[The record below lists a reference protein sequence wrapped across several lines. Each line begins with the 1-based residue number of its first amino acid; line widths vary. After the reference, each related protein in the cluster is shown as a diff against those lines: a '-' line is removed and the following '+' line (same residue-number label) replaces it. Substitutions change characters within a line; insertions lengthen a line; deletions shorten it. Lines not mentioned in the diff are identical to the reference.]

1 MQSFRTNIILII
13 IAFAFS
19 VQSCNLINP
28 EEPQPA
34 YLEVNHVTVSS
45 NYPSQGTNA
54 SKVKDVWVYVDGQ
67 YLGTFE
73 LPAKIPV
80 LAEGS
85 KQVILLPGIYENG
98 IAATRSAYPLYK
110 GYTATLNFTPG
121 QTTLVDTFPVSYF
134 PALSYTWYEDF
145 EKDTS
150 GGGISMETTT
160 NSLAGLAIDSTIVY
174 EGKRSLKLEATSSNY
189 IIEATSVNDGYYLAR
204 GKDIYLEINY
214 KSTHAFTVG
223 LKGILS
229 NDTRNIPVILFNP
242 STDWNKTYI
251 NLSKFVNANYDVS
264 KFKVYFYMQ
273 LESGEST
280 GTLYIDNVKLI
291 SN

>member
-1 MQSFRTNIILII
+1 MHSLRTVFYLFFV
-13 IAFAFS
+13 AFALT
-19 VQSCNLINP
+19 VQSCNIINP
-28 EEPQPA
+28 AEPQPA
-34 YLEVNHVTVSS
+34 YLEVNHVAVSS
-45 NYPSQGTNA
+45 NYPNQGSN
-54 SKVKDVWVYVDGQ
+54 SNKVKDVWVYVNNQ

-80 LAEGS
+80 LESGS

-110 GYTATLNFTPG
+110 GYTTTLNFMPG
-121 QTTLVDTFPVSYF
+121 QTTIVDTFPVSYF

-150 GGGISMETTT
+150 GGGISMETTS
-160 NSLAGLAIDSTIVY
+160 NSLAGLAIDSTIVF
-174 EGKRSLKLEATSSNY
+174 EGQRSLRLEATSANY

-204 GKDIYLEINY
+204 GKDIYLELNY
-214 KSTHAFTVG
+214 KCNHAFTVG

-242 STDWNKTYI
+242 SIDWNKTYI
-251 NLSKFVNANYDVS
+251 NLSKFVNANFDIA

-273 LESGEST
+273 LASGESS